1 MQILFVKNLPS
12 NLTKYD
18 LQMELKKVGE
28 QFGEVDNVSIVINKE
43 IKKPTAF
50 VTFKD
55 LDASKRQSVLDVFG
69 QVKIGEMRVVANWK
83 QSAQER
89 KLQQMKAPVSTK
101 SGNLHLKSL
110 AATTTEKD
118 LLEVFSPF
126 GVLIN
131 VSLKQNENYSTS
143 QAWVNFQSRK
153 DSDKALAAKSEQIKA
168 LFMNATIDMDYHRP
182 RLTTE

>member
-1 MQILFVKNLPS
+1 M
-12 NLTKYD
+12 
-18 LQMELKKVGE
+18 
-28 QFGEVDNVSIVINKE
+28 DNVSIVINKE

-50 VTFKD
+50 VSFKA
-55 LDASKRQSVLDVFG
+55 LEPSKRQSVLDVFS

-83 QSAQER
+83 QTAQER
-89 KLQQMKAPVSTK
+89 KLHQMKTPVTAK

-110 AATTTEKD
+110 AANTTEKD

-131 VSLKQNENYSTS
+131 VSLKQNENYATS

-153 DSDKALAAKSEQIKA
+153 DSDKALAAKTEGIKG
-168 LFMNATIDMDYHRP
+168 LFMNGTIDMDYHRP
-182 RLTTE
+182 RLTSEQRQMRAQQKMGFNPDSMQ